1 MAIVEKACIIW
12 PTIMAVVSH
21 ITFNDGAA
29 SPLGQLIV
37 AGIVRDS
44 PGRAPQKPIRVLD
57 YYGLVYI
64 TAGGGHFAD
73 TSGFSHRIGP
83 GDLIFLFPRVGHTY
97 GPGEGDFW
105 NEIFIIFEGALF
117 DLWRDKA
124 LLNPQRPILHLEP
137 IDYWAT
143 RFKDTVWS
151 VTQTGPEYALVR
163 LCRLQQLLADI
174 LVYERQH
181 SDEQIDHEWVSQAK
195 SLLNTTFHT
204 KPDYEHIAAALG
216 TSYDGFRKRF
226 TKDVGVSPAKYHT
239 LRRIDRACE
248 LLLNNSLTVKE
259 IALQLGFVDEFHL
272 SKRFKQIIGISP
284 TGFRNLFLSH

>member
-1 MAIVEKACIIW
+1 
-12 PTIMAVVSH
+12 MAVVSH

-44 PGRAPQKPIRVLD
+44 PGRVPKKPIRVLD
-57 YYGLVYI
+57 HYGLVYI
-64 TAGGGHFAD
+64 TGGG
-73 TSGFSHRIGP
+73 GRFSDSYGLSRPLGP
-83 GDLIFLFPRVGHTY
+83 GDLIFLFPQVGHTY

-105 NEIFIIFEGALF
+105 YEIFIIFEGPLF
-117 DLWRDKA
+117 ELWQDKG

-137 IDYWAT
+137 VDYWLS
-143 RFKDTVWS
+143 RFKEAVWS
-151 VTQTGPEYALVR
+151 VRQSGPEYALVR

-174 LVYERQH
+174 FVYEQQH
-181 SDEQIDHEWVSQAK
+181 DNEQVDHAWLSQAK
-195 SLLNTTFHT
+195 ALLNATFHA

-216 TSYDGFRKRF
+216 SSYDGFRKRF
-226 TKDVGVSPAKYHT
+226 TKEAGVSPAKYHT

-272 SKRFKQIIGISP
+272 SKRFKQIVGVSP
-284 TGFRNLFLSH
+284 TGFRNLFLSR

>member
-1 MAIVEKACIIW
+1 
-12 PTIMAVVSH
+12 MAVVSH

-64 TAGGGHFAD
+64 TDGGGHFAD
-73 TSGFSHRIGP
+73 TSGFSQRIVP
-83 GDLIFLFPRVGHTY
+83 GDLVFLFPRIGHTY

-105 NEIFIIFEGALF
+105 NEIFIIFEGPLF
-117 DLWRDKA
+117 DLWWDKA
-124 LLNPQRPILHLEP
+124 LLDPHKPILHLEP
-137 IDYWAT
+137 IDYWTT
-143 RFKDTVWS
+143 RFKDAVWS
-151 VTQTGPEYALVR
+151 VPQTGPEYALVR

-181 SDEQIDHEWVSQAK
+181 SPEQVDHEWVSQAK
-195 SLLNTTFHT
+195 SLLDTTFHT
-204 KPDYEHIAAALG
+204 KPDYENIAAVLG

-226 TKDVGVSPAKYHT
+226 TKDVGVSPAKYYT

-284 TGFRNLFLSH
+284 TGFRNLFLPR